1 MFNAEFGAHYHAGAK
16 AETTSADVQLKINK
30 DGFCIHHPDV
40 QVEKKGMFRTKRTE
54 CYRCKQV
61 FEIRIKQEQQKLGS
75 DSTAPVTVFQSTS
88 TATPA
93 SNSKNVIR

>member
-54 CYRCKQV
+54 CYRCKEEW
-61 FEIRIKQEQQKLGS
+61 EIRMKQGKTKIRQR
-75 DSTAPVTVFQSTS
+75 FYSTS
-88 TATPA
+88 YGFSIYFY
-93 SNSKNVIR
+93 SNAGKQLK